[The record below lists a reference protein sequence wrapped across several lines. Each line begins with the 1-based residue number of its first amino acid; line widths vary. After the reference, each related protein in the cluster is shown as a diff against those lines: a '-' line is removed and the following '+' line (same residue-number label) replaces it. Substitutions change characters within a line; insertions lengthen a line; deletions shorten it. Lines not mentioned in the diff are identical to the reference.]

1 MGEKGKL
8 LMSVQYICRHTQI
21 INSLPSCLRPGLWLF
36 SYWIHFTYLLTLSQL
51 TEHVSLKIELHCN
64 TQKYICGGFFLN
76 LWLCWFLS
84 ECELVCVSLHWLQTV
99 HWGEAL
105 NILKLVVSRSASLVQ
120 PSSPQSDLS
129 YEDISHVWDRSSKA
143 LPGKTLD
150 FHFDI
155 SEVREFFFDFLFTV
169 CESTWFPCSTRRAW
183 CFYVYFFLHFSGCG
197 ACWGFWNLVK
207 LFGKETFLP
216 FP

>member
-1 MGEKGKL
+1 MRG
-8 LMSVQYICRHTQI
+8 
-21 INSLPSCLRPGLWLF
+21 CL
-36 SYWIHFTYLLTLSQL
+36 
-51 TEHVSLKIELHCN
+51 
-64 TQKYICGGFFLN
+64 FLN
-76 LWLCWFLS
+76 VCLCWFLS
-84 ECELVCVSLHWLQTV
+84 VCPAELMCWHLPWLQTV

-129 YEDISHVWDRSSKA
+129 YEDISRVWDRSSKA

-155 SEVREFFFDFLFTV
+155 SEVRVRFSFLLSCV
-169 CESTWFPCSTRRAW
+169 KVLELKVSSMSWNQCL
-183 CFYVYFFLHFSGCG
+183 YVFSSIFSCIFQGVVLIEVVRNPVMP
-197 ACWGFWNLVK
+197 FR
-207 LFGKETFLP
+207 KETFLP